1 MKKKDR
7 ISPSCYL
14 LSKDCFS
21 SFLRIKRKIALFL
34 DFDGTLVPIQKN
46 PAQCI
51 LSHKIKKQLEL
62 LRDSG
67 NCYLIILSGRSLSDI
82 KQKVGIK
89 RIYYGG
95 NHGLD
100 ISGSNVRYTHPKAIF
115 AKPII
120 NHIRQQLQKEIE
132 DIDGVW
138 LEDKKFTLSLH
149 FRSVK
154 TEDIPRVKKVFYN
167 VVNKYSEKKLLAV
180 IKGKKVL
187 ELVPDA
193 SWDKGKA
200 VLWVLQRFKDKCLPV
215 YVGDDQTDETAFKA
229 LRKKGITIR
238 IGKSKKTF
246 ADYYLKGYWE
256 ISRLLQQVQEFI
268 RTL

>member
-1 MKKKDR
+1 MKRQDKFTPR
-7 ISPSCYL
+7 YYL
-14 LSKDCFS
+14 FSKDYLS
-21 SFLRIKRKIALFL
+21 SFLRINRKVALFL

-51 LSHKIKKQLEL
+51 LSYKIKKQLEL

-67 NCYLIILSGRSLSDI
+67 NCYLTILSGRSLSDI

-100 ISGSNVRYTHPKAIF
+100 ISGSNVSYTHPKAIL
-115 AKPII
+115 AKPIMT
-120 NHIRQQLQKEIE
+120 HIRQQLQKKIR
-132 DIDGVW
+132 DIDGAW

-154 TEDIPRVKKVFYN
+154 TEDIPRIKKVFYN

-187 ELVPDA
+187 ELVPDV

-200 VLWVLQRFKDKCLPV
+200 VLWVLQRFKDKCLPI
-215 YVGDDQTDETAFKA
+215 YVGDDQTDETAFKS

-238 IGKSKKTF
+238 VGKSKKTF

-256 ISRLLQQVQEFI
+256 ISRLLQQVQEFVE
-268 RTL
+268 TF